1 MTAHSF
7 AGVPP
12 LPEVITIPYSDHPI
26 LQQDLQQLADAEILR
41 ELPEYST
48 VLITGATGLIGSQI
62 AKALAC
68 HSKQTGK
75 KLSVIAMVRNEDKAR
90 RLFSGYL
97 EEGLIQLYISDI
109 SVPLCPAEQVD
120 YIFHCASPTGSRFFV
135 QQPAETAAA
144 AWEGTRNVLEYARLH
159 AVRKVVFLSS
169 LEIYGTTDP
178 SLELVNESVCGHL
191 DPMQARSSYSEG
203 KRMAECLCACYHQEY
218 GVPVSV
224 ARLTQIFGAGVPY
237 NEGKVFAEFARC
249 AIEGRNI
256 ILHSKGNT
264 VRNYCYTA
272 DTVLGLFYILL
283 RGIPGEAYNVANMD
297 TAVSIR
303 EMAELV
309 CSLFPEKD
317 LRLVFDIPEDI
328 SALGYN
334 PERIIRLDSSK
345 LLALGWK
352 PSTGLKEMFTR
363 MIPCMAANRGN
374 PS

>member
-12 LPEVITIPYSDHPI
+12 LPEVRTIPYPDHPI

-75 KLSVIAMVRNEDKAR
+75 KLSVIAMVRNEEKAR
-90 RLFSGYL
+90 HMFSGYL
-97 EEGLIQLYISDI
+97 EEGLIKLYVSDI
-109 SVPLCPAEQVD
+109 SAPLCPAEPVD
-120 YIFHCASPTGSRFFV
+120 YLFHCASPTGSRFFV
-135 QQPAETAAA
+135 QHPAETAAA

-178 SLELVNESVCGHL
+178 SLDLVDETVCGHL

-256 ILHSKGNT
+256 VLHSKGNT

-283 RGIPGEAYNVANMD
+283 KGVPGEAYNVANMD
-297 TAVSIR
+297 TAISIG

-309 CSLFPEKD
+309 CSLFPEKN
-317 LRLVFDIPEDI
+317 LRVEFDIPEDI

-334 PERIIRLDSSK
+334 PERIIRLDNRK
-345 LLALGWK
+345 LQALGWK
-352 PSTGLKEMFTR
+352 PTVNLQEMFTR
-363 MIPCMAANRGN
+363 LISGMVPD
-374 PS
+374 